1 MLGHLQIEGLRR
13 WALWPDVS
21 TFFVLV
27 RRAASLQLTCDGL
40 VSEPA
45 YGAVMEPF
53 STLTPRV
60 SDQSLE
66 DDVRTTAAQSVLTLT
81 RLAVSAPDLASGVT
95 PTLEHLVAHTAAVG
109 SAYFQVGGEG
119 ALTYHVRAAWGAMPQ
134 TPDMQHIAI
143 HGLPVDT
150 PLMRALEAGTQPLF
164 FDNTSDSPETA
175 GFPELGVASL
185 AACPVCDAGGRLLGA
200 FLMHTLEPHRWQAE
214 EAALFSMVS
223 GTIAGLAGRLA
234 ADEQT
239 IQAREAALRALGLA
253 LEARDG
259 ETQGHTDRVTTLA
272 LRMGAA
278 LSWSPARLQ
287 ALRWGAYLHDIGKI
301 AIPDAVLLKPG
312 QLTTEEWTVMR
323 SHVEAGVRF
332 ASALGF
338 LPPAALDVVAD
349 HHERWNG
356 QGYPVGKVGDAISL
370 EGRIFA
376 LCDVYDALTSARPYK
391 AAWTAEQAL
400 AEIEA
405 QAGKHFD
412 PELAQMFIR
421 LMAENRVPSA

>member
-1 MLGHLQIEGLRR
+1 MDLS
-13 WALWPDVS
+13 A
-21 TFFVLV
+21 
-27 RRAASLQLTCDGL
+27 
-40 VSEPA
+40 
-45 YGAVMEPF
+45 
-53 STLTPRV
+53 TLTSRV
-60 SDQSLE
+60 SDLTPG
-66 DDVRTTAAQSVLTLT
+66 DDARTTAAQSVLTLT

-119 ALTYHVRAAWGAMPQ
+119 ALTYQVRAAWGEMPQ
-134 TPDMQHIAI
+134 TPGMQHIAV
-143 HGLPVDT
+143 HGLPTDT
-150 PLMRALEAGTQPLF
+150 PLMRALEASTHPLF
-164 FDNTSDSPETA
+164 FDDTAVSSETA

-234 ADEQT
+234 ADEQVV
-239 IQAREAALRALGLA
+239 QAREAALRALGLA

-259 ETQGHTDRVTTLA
+259 ETQGHTDRVTALA

-278 LSWSPARLQ
+278 LSWDPARLQ

-301 AIPDAVLLKPG
+301 AVPDAVLLKPG
-312 QLTTEEWTVMR
+312 QLTGEEWTVMR
-323 SHVEAGVRF
+323 SHVEAGLRF

-356 QGYPVGKVGDAISL
+356 QGYPAGKVGAAISL

-376 LCDVYDALTSARPYK
+376 LCDVYDALTSPRPYK
-391 AAWTAEQAL
+391 AAWTMEAAL
-400 AEIEA
+400 AEIAA
-405 QAGKHFD
+405 QAGQHFD
-412 PELAQMFIR
+412 PELAQVFVG
-421 LMAENRVPSA
+421 LMASHGQPSN

>member
-1 MLGHLQIEGLRR
+1 ME
-13 WALWPDVS
+13 S
-21 TFFVLV
+21 SSVLK
-27 RRAASLQLTCDGL
+27 
-40 VSEPA
+40 
-45 YGAVMEPF
+45 
-53 STLTPRV
+53 PRV
-60 SDQSLE
+60 SDLIAG
-66 DDVRTTAAQSVLTLT
+66 DDARTTAAQSVLTLT

-95 PTLEHLVAHTAAVG
+95 PTLEHLVTHTAAVG
-109 SAYFQVGGEG
+109 SAYFQVGGAQ
-119 ALTYHVRAAWGAMPQ
+119 ALTYQVRAAWGEMPQ
-134 TPDMQHIAI
+134 TPGMQHIAI
-143 HGLPVDT
+143 HGLPSDT
-150 PLMRALEAGTQPLF
+150 PLMRALEVSTQPLF
-164 FDNTSDSPETA
+164 FDDTSASPQTA

-185 AACPVCDAGGRLLGA
+185 AACPVCDAEGRLLGA
-200 FLMHTLEPHRWQAE
+200 FLMHTLAPHRWQAE

-278 LSWSPARLQ
+278 LSWDPARLQ

-301 AIPDAVLLKPG
+301 AIPDAVLLKPDK
-312 QLTTEEWTVMR
+312 LSEAEWAVMR

-332 ASALGF
+332 ATALGF
-338 LPPAALDVVAD
+338 LPTAALNVVAD

-356 QGYPVGKVGDAISL
+356 QGYPAGKMGDAISL

-376 LCDVYDALTSARPYK
+376 LCDVYDALTSERPYK
-391 AAWTAEQAL
+391 TAWSTETAL
-400 AEIEA
+400 AEIRT
-405 QAGKHFD
+405 QAGQHFD
-412 PELAQMFIR
+412 PDLAQVFIEM
-421 LMAENRVPSA
+421 MAENRRHFV

>member
-1 MLGHLQIEGLRR
+1 MNLS
-13 WALWPDVS
+13 A
-21 TFFVLV
+21 
-27 RRAASLQLTCDGL
+27 
-40 VSEPA
+40 
-45 YGAVMEPF
+45 
-53 STLTPRV
+53 TLTPRV
-60 SDQSLE
+60 SDLTPA
-66 DDVRTTAAQSVLTLT
+66 DDARTTVAQAVLTLT

-119 ALTYHVRAAWGAMPQ
+119 ALTYQVRAAWGQMPQ
-134 TPDMQHIAI
+134 TPGMQQIAV
-143 HGLPVDT
+143 HGLPTDT
-150 PLMRALEAGTQPLF
+150 PLLQALEGSIRPLF
-164 FDNTSDSPETA
+164 FDDTAASPQTA

-234 ADEQT
+234 ADEQA

-259 ETQGHTDRVTTLA
+259 ETQGHTDRVTALA

-278 LSWSPARLQ
+278 LSWEPARLQ

-312 QLTTEEWTVMR
+312 QLSGAEWTVMR
-323 SHVEAGVRF
+323 SHVEAGTRF
-332 ASALGF
+332 AAALGF
-338 LPPAALDVVAD
+338 LPTAALDVVAD

-356 QGYPVGKVGDAISL
+356 QGYPAGKVGAAISL

-376 LCDVYDALTSARPYK
+376 LCDVYDALTSHRPYK
-391 AAWTAEQAL
+391 AAWTVEAAL
-400 AEIEA
+400 AEIGA
-405 QAGKHFD
+405 QAGQHFD
-412 PELAQMFIR
+412 PDLVQMFID
-421 LMAENRVPSA
+421 LMADGPKSAEEVV

>member
-1 MLGHLQIEGLRR
+1 MTPSSIFPS
-13 WALWPDVS
+13 A
-21 TFFVLV
+21 
-27 RRAASLQLTCDGL
+27 
-40 VSEPA
+40 
-45 YGAVMEPF
+45 
-53 STLTPRV
+53 TLTPRV
-60 SDQSLE
+60 SDLTPG
-66 DDVRTTAAQSVLTLT
+66 DDARTTAAQSVLTLT

-119 ALTYHVRAAWGAMPQ
+119 ALTYQVRAAWGQMPQ
-134 TPDMQHIAI
+134 TPGMQQIAV
-143 HGLPVDT
+143 HGLPTDT
-150 PLMRALEAGTQPLF
+150 PLMRALETSARPLF
-164 FDNTSDSPETA
+164 FDDTAASPQTV

-200 FLMHTLEPHRWQAE
+200 FLMHTLEPHRWQAD

-259 ETQGHTDRVTTLA
+259 ETQGHTNRVTALA
-272 LRMGAA
+272 LRMGTA
-278 LSWSPARLQ
+278 LSWEPARLQ

-312 QLTTEEWTVMR
+312 QLSGAEWVVMR
-323 SHVEAGVRF
+323 SHVEAGTRF
-332 ASALGF
+332 AAALGF

-356 QGYPVGKVGDAISL
+356 QGYPAGKVGAAISL

-376 LCDVYDALTSARPYK
+376 LCDVYDALTSHRPYK
-391 AAWTAEQAL
+391 AAWTVEAAL
-400 AEIEA
+400 AEIGA
-405 QAGKHFD
+405 QAGQHFD
-412 PELAQMFIR
+412 PELAQVFIS
-421 LMAENRVPSA
+421 LMAENGQHSV